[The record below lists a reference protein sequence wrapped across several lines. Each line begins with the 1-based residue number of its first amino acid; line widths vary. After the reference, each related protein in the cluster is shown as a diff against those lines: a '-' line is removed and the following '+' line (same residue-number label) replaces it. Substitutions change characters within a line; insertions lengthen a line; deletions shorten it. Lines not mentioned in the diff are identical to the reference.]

1 MGMKPIRSL
10 VALSGVIACLLA
22 VEGSSAAYGQS
33 KKGAGDTKY
42 WILFVDKDA
51 GLGKGPAAIEPGFV
65 SERALA
71 RRKLRGRP
79 MPAGFDTPVSPGYV
93 ETLETMGIEPIVQSR
108 WINGVSAWLSPE
120 ELASVAKLSF
130 VRELRAVAASVKES
144 VPAPV
149 VFETARAPMDLDFGF
164 SSSQLSAINAVE
176 PINEGFNGTGILLG
190 FLDTTTDTTHPAL
203 KHLAEDGRIVA
214 IRDFTIEGGLAPQ
227 SNKHG
232 LNTASVALGF
242 DDGNLIGAC
251 YGAEYMLGTTEYA
264 PTETN
269 QEEDFFVAG
278 MEWMERM
285 GADIVNVS
293 LGYSTFDSGQH
304 SYTYEDMDGDTAITT
319 RAADRAAALGV
330 VVVVSAGN
338 ESCSSP
344 DNCWYYIT
352 SPADGDSV
360 ITAGASNIPNSG
372 SPLSSVTF
380 SGAGPT
386 FDGRIKPDVSAPG
399 LGVTFA
405 SSTGGYATGGGTSF
419 SSPFVA
425 SVACQILQANPGLNP
440 IDVRTILRATASQAS
455 NPDNKLGWGVINSQA
470 AVSLSKV
477 AITGTESEGLPE
489 GSPSIAVYPNP
500 TADESVVSVES
511 PPERGDIRIALYD
524 VLGREVLEARPAR
537 AGQAVTATLTV
548 RNLPAGTYFV
558 SISGDG
564 IAESRPLIVTH

>member
-1 MGMKPIRSL
+1 MKPKKFL
-10 VALSGVIACLLA
+10 VILFGMVAFVLA
-22 VEGSSAAYGQS
+22 VEGSSTAYGQS
-33 KKGAGDTKY
+33 KKEAGDTKY
-42 WILFVDKDA
+42 WILFADKDA

-71 RRKLRGRP
+71 RRKLRGRQ
-79 MPAGFDTPVSPGYV
+79 MPKSFDAPVSPAYV
-93 ETLETMGIEPIVQSR
+93 ETLESMGIEPIVQSR

-120 ELASVAKLSF
+120 ELASVEKLSF
-130 VRELRAVAASVKES
+130 VRELRAVAVSVEQS
-144 VPAPV
+144 IPEPV
-149 VFETARAPMDLDFGF
+149 VVST
-164 SSSQLSAINAVE
+164 SSSPMELNFGLSSAQMTAINAVD
-176 PINEGFNGTGILLG
+176 PIEQGIIGTGILLG
-190 FLDTTTDTTHPAL
+190 FLDTTTDTLHPAL
-203 KHLAEDGRIVA
+203 KHLADDGRIVA
-214 IRDFTIEGGLAPQ
+214 VRDFTTEAGLALQ
-227 SNKHG
+227 TNKHA

-242 DDGNLIGAC
+242 DEGNIIGAC
-251 YGAEYMLGTTEYA
+251 YGGEYMLGTTEYA
-264 PTETN
+264 PSETN

-293 LGYSTFDSGQH
+293 LGYSTFDTGQH
-304 SYTYEDMDGDTAITT
+304 SYTYEDMDGNTAITT
-319 RAADRAAALGV
+319 RAADRAAGLGV

-338 ESCSSP
+338 ESCASP

-360 ITAGASNIPNSG
+360 ITAGASFLDGTPVS
-372 SPLSSVTF
+372 F

-386 FDGRIKPDVSAPG
+386 YDGRIKPDVAAPG
-399 LGVTFA
+399 YDVKFA
-405 SSTGGYATGGGTSF
+405 TSSGGYGSGGGTSF

-425 SVACQILQANPGLNP
+425 SVACQILQANPNLNP

-477 AITGTESEGLPE
+477 AITGTETEGLPE

-500 TADESVVSVES
+500 AADESVVSVDS

-524 VLGREVLEARPAR
+524 VLGREVVEARPAR